1 MSYSEELQQEALE
14 NLNMIRNNI
23 GKPEFIL
30 DAPYPNPND
39 LKDPGNRNTFN
50 HFMFYYNKY
59 KDDPDQ
65 LNQFFQDLYDIW
77 SQRPSMP
84 LYHILNAFDTREA
97 TDSEASDIDGGK
109 RNAKKR
115 KSIRRKTKKRLTKK
129 RKPNKRY

>member
-1 MSYSEELQQEALE
+1 MSYSEELQQEALD
-14 NLNMIRNNI
+14 NLNMIRKVV
-23 GKPEFIL
+23 GKPIFNL

-59 KDDPDQ
+59 KDDPEQ
-65 LNQFFQDLYDIW
+65 LNQFFQDLHDIW
-77 SQRPSMP
+77 MQRPSMP

-129 RKPNKRY
+129 RKSNKRY